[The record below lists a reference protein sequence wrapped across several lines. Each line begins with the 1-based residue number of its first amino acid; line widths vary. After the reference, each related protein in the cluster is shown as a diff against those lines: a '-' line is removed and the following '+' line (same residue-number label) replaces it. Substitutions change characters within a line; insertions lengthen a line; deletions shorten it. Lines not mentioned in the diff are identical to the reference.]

1 MKRIFSFLL
10 IVFLLQNSL
19 AQKNKNQE
27 YELVNHVVEFGETV
41 KLISKKYLVD
51 PGEIYQLNKFA
62 IDGISKGMILQIPV
76 PVKDPV
82 LADEKVKELV
92 KKQPVAKAPEKKEVV
107 KVTVPALKVETKQ
120 PEKEIAV
127 IDRGSEIE
135 HTVEPKE
142 TLYSLSKKYGVS
154 ADEIKLSNEQIAV
167 SGLQIGMIVK
177 IPGTKKLAANESSIG
192 STKTPVAEVSIPQE
206 KEVVSQN
213 QTITHIVEP
222 KETLY
227 SLSKK
232 YGVTV
237 DELIKQN
244 QSLLVN
250 GLKIGQTL
258 TISKK

>member
-62 IDGISKGMILQIPV
+62 IDGISKGMVLQIPV

-92 KKQPVAKAPEKKEVV
+92 KKQPVAKAPEKKE
-107 KVTVPALKVETKQ
+107 PAKTDVKQ
-120 PEKEIAV
+120 PQKEVAV
-127 IDRGSEIE
+127 VDRNSEIE
-135 HTVEPKE
+135 HIVEAKE

-177 IPGTKKLAANESSIG
+177 IPGTKKIASNESSIG
-192 STKTPVAEVSIPQE
+192 STKTPVAEVSKPQE
-206 KEVVSQN
+206 KEVVSQA
-213 QTITHIVEP
+213 QTVTHIVEP

-244 QSLLVN
+244 QALLAN

>member
-1 MKRIFSFLL
+1 MKRIFSFL
-10 IVFLLQNSL
+10 IVVFFLQTSI

-27 YELVNHVVEFGETV
+27 YELINHVVEFGETV

-62 IDGISKGMILQIPV
+62 IDGISKGMVLQIPV

-82 LADEKVKELV
+82 LADDKVKELV
-92 KKQPVAKAPEKKEVV
+92 KKQPVAKVTEKKEPT
-107 KVTVPALKVETKQ
+107 KISTTPKVEIKQ
-120 PEKEIAV
+120 PAKEVAV

-167 SGLQIGMIVK
+167 SGLQVGMIVK
-177 IPGTKKLAANESSIG
+177 IPGTKKINVNESSIG
-192 STKTPVAEVSIPQE
+192 STKTPVAEVIKPQE
-206 KEVVSQN
+206 KEVVSQA
-213 QTITHIVEP
+213 QIVTHVVEP

-232 YGVTV
+232 YGTTV
-237 DELIKQN
+237 DEIVKQN
-244 QSLLVN
+244 QAGLVN

-258 TISKK
+258 TITKK

>member
-1 MKRIFSFLL
+1 MAEVITMPRLSDTMEEGK
-10 IVFLLQNSL
+10 V
-19 AQKNKNQE
+19 AKWHKN
-27 YELVNHVVEFGETV
+27 VGDAV
-41 KLISKKYLVD
+41 KE
-51 PGEIYQLNKFA
+51 GEILAEIETDKAVQDFESE
-62 IDGISKGMILQIPV
+62 IDGILLYQGVEEGGASPV
-76 PVKDPV
+76 DSV
-82 LADEKVKELV
+82 LAIIGKEGEDISSLINNESGNSEKPAETK
-92 KKQPVAKAPEKKEVV
+92 VATTTKIVA
-107 KVTVPALKVETKQ
+107 KQ
-120 PEKEIAV
+120 PEKQVAV
-127 IDRGSEIE
+127 IDRSSEIE
-135 HTVEPKE
+135 HKVEPKE

-177 IPGTKKLAANESSIG
+177 IPGTKKISSNESSIG
-192 STKTPVAEVSIPQE
+192 STKTPVAEVSKPQE

-213 QTITHIVEP
+213 QTITHVVEP

-244 QSLLVN
+244 QALLVN